1 MTLAAKLVNKAIYL
15 QILQRTDS
23 EDILLTYVRRHARP
37 LLARRARCR
46 FLKHD
51 GHRILLKW
59 LTHFAREQ
67 NHAFLL
73 DTLHLLGHLP
83 FNVDRVSQNDLDELQ
98 LKVAELASAESGEAK
113 GQCLTNPATDDASRE
128 RRKDQ
133 ASLVRAAIG
142 ILNETRHFALFLEHT
157 RRRACPIVRSSLF

>member
-15 QILQRTDS
+15 QILQRTNS
-23 EDILLTYVRRHARP
+23 EEILLTYVVRRIVCR
-37 LLARRARCR
+37 LAQHVRCR

-59 LTHFAREQ
+59 LTYFSREQ

-73 DTLHLLGHLP
+73 ETLHLLGHLP

-98 LKVAELASAESGEAK
+98 LKVAELASAESGKAK
-113 GQCLTNPATDDASRE
+113 GQCLTNPSGEQRRE
-128 RRKDQ
+128 GNDQ
-133 ASLVRAAIG
+133 
-142 ILNETRHFALFLEHT
+142 TRHT
-157 RRRACPIVRSSLF
+157 ICPRHS